1 MSVPRYSA
9 ALIGDLVGSRRSVDR
24 GALHRRLEEVLA
36 GVNERLT
43 PRSPLRVVAGD
54 EFQGVFDDLGEA
66 IAATLL
72 IRLALAPVSGVRHG
86 VGWGTL
92 EVLVEEP
99 RIEDGPAWWAA
110 RAGIEAAAQGERGTG
125 PAVRTAYVVA
135 DGVAGPDPAAVNAA
149 LTLRD
154 VLVGGLSPRSVS
166 VLRGLLDG
174 RSQREIADELGI
186 SSSAVSQRVRKDGLA
201 AVVAAHSMLG
211 EVR

>member
-1 MSVPRYSA
+1 MTIASA
-9 ALIGDLVGSRRSVDR
+9 ALIGDLVGSRHSADR
-24 GALHRRLEEVLA
+24 GGLHRHLEEALA
-36 GVNERLT
+36 VVNRRLT

-54 EFQGVFDDLGEA
+54 EFQGVFDHLGDA
-66 IAATLL
+66 LSATLL
-72 IRLALAPVSGVRHG
+72 IRLALAPDAGVRHG
-86 VGWGTL
+86 VGWGPL

-110 RAGIEAAAQGERGTG
+110 RAGIVLAEEGERGSG
-125 PAVRTAYVVA
+125 PSVQTAYVVA
-135 DGVAGPDPAAVNAA
+135 EGVAGPDPAPINAA
-149 LTLRD
+149 LSLRD

-174 RSQREIADELGI
+174 RSQREIAEELGI